1 MHKGAYHYE
10 RSGSNSP
17 QVIYVSQQ
25 PQHHVNDPIAQ
36 ARHAGNI
43 YHNASASLPNTV
55 ANLNKD
61 YVQINP
67 PTVQGRSYNPHGSPS
82 KSFSAIPAMEEING
96 SDYVCMS
103 GGSLSKKLQQ
113 TKQPA
118 VVMQQQPSEESSP
131 QLPVKNEKSPVANID
146 LKTNYT
152 TPANE
157 LPQAQYVTSANKQQP
172 DTIAQAKQSVSIN
185 SLSSNSPAAVSPT
198 PSNLSSGSG
207 KSILNICCLSQNDL
221 NILNL
226 LYSILVKFKNLL
238 PYSVTSRPGKFRR

>member
-1 MHKGAYHYE
+1 M
-10 RSGSNSP
+10 
-17 QVIYVSQQ
+17 
-25 PQHHVNDPIAQ
+25 
-36 ARHAGNI
+36 
-43 YHNASASLPNTV
+43 
-55 ANLNKD
+55 
-61 YVQINP
+61 
-67 PTVQGRSYNPHGSPS
+67 HGSPS
-82 KSFSAIPAMEEING
+82 KSFSAIPALEEING

-103 GGSLSKKLQQ
+103 GGTLSKKLQQ
-113 TKQPA
+113 TKGP
-118 VVMQQQPSEESSP
+118 VTVMEQQQQQQMCEQAP

-207 KSILNICCLSQNDL
+207 KSNLSFFVFESSKLSDL
-221 NILNL
+221 NFCLNL
-226 LYSILVKFKNLL
+226 FYF
-238 PYSVTSRPGKFRR
+238 F

>member
-1 MHKGAYHYE
+1 M
-10 RSGSNSP
+10 
-17 QVIYVSQQ
+17 
-25 PQHHVNDPIAQ
+25 
-36 ARHAGNI
+36 
-43 YHNASASLPNTV
+43 
-55 ANLNKD
+55 
-61 YVQINP
+61 
-67 PTVQGRSYNPHGSPS
+67 HGSPS
-82 KSFSAIPAMEEING
+82 KSFSAIPALEEING

-103 GGSLSKKLQQ
+103 GGTLSKKLQQ
-113 TKQPA
+113 TKGP
-118 VVMQQQPSEESSP
+118 VTVMEQQQQQQMCEQAP

-207 KSILNICCLSQNDL
+207 KSNLSFFCVRILKAQRSQ
-221 NILNL
+221 ILLKFIL
-226 LYSILVKFKNLL
+226 LFLVKFKNLL
-238 PYSVTSRPGKFRR
+238 PYSVTSRPGNTRHILLITNLHFFTVLAESCSQSLALFRS

>member
-1 MHKGAYHYE
+1 MNNAAYHHYE

-25 PQHHVNDPIAQ
+25 PQHFVNDPIAQ
-36 ARHAGNI
+36 ARYAGNI
-43 YHNASASLPNTV
+43 YHHASASLPNTN
-55 ANLNKD
+55 ANMNKD

-67 PTVQGRSYNPHGSPS
+67 PAVQGRPYNLHGSPS

-103 GGSLSKKLQQ
+103 GGTLSKKLQQ
-113 TKQPA
+113 TK
-118 VVMQQQPSEESSP
+118 VPSGAIAGIEQLTPQNAPP

-207 KSILNICCLSQNDL
+207 KSDL
-221 NILNL
+221 NFFLFLLKLKTNL
-226 LYSILVKFKNLL
+226 LIFLFLL
-238 PYSVTSRPGKFRR
+238 

>member
-1 MHKGAYHYE
+1 MNKAAYHFE

-25 PQHHVNDPIAQ
+25 PQHHTNEPIPQ
-36 ARHAGNI
+36 ARYAGNI
-43 YHNASASLPNTV
+43 YHNASASLPNTAV
-55 ANLNKD
+55 NMNKD

-67 PTVQGRSYNPHGSPS
+67 PSAQGRPYNIHGSPS
-82 KSFSAIPAMEEING
+82 KSFSAIPQMEEINN

-103 GGSLSKKLQQ
+103 GGTLSKKLHQ
-113 TKQPA
+113 TKAPVA
-118 VVMQQQPSEESSP
+118 LELQQQQMPEMPVTPP

-157 LPQAQYVTSANKQQP
+157 LPQAQYVTSANKQAP

-207 KSILNICCLSQNDL
+207 KSECFFVCSM
-221 NILNL
+221 
-226 LYSILVKFKNLL
+226 
-238 PYSVTSRPGKFRR
+238 